1 MRGSR
6 PSRRLKTT
14 PFDAA
19 EYLDDEQTIVAYL
32 NEVLAEGDSSAIIA
46 ALGTVARARG
56 MAKLA
61 SSTGLGRESLYKAL
75 NSDGNPSFRTVLSV
89 AAALGCQ
96 FNVSAVPPRRHRH
109 ASRVPPGGPRPHAG
123 RSVARKSP
131 NPPATMPTPWCSSN
145 RS

>member
-1 MRGSR
+1 MSGSR

-32 NEVLAEGDSSAIIA
+32 NEVLAEGDSSAVIA

-61 SSTGLGRESLYKAL
+61 RSTGLGRESLYKAL
-75 NSDGNPSFRTVLSV
+75 NSDGNPSFKTVFNV
-89 AAALGCQ
+89 AAALGYR
-96 FNVSAVPPRRHRH
+96 FNVSTVPRRR
-109 ASRVPPGGPRPHAG
+109 A
-123 RSVARKSP
+123 RSVAV
-131 NPPATMPTPWCSSN
+131 AGT
-145 RS
+145 